1 MRAFRLLIILFVTL
15 TWVTG
20 PFLIAHAQ
28 TTGNSEI
35 DALNQ
40 QIELKKKRIAE
51 LEKAMSEYNDKISKT
66 RLEAVSLKN
75 QLSLLDNHIAQVEL
89 DVETTQE
96 KLDTVKLQIQG
107 LDISI
112 ADKNKAIER
121 QKAILAEL
129 LRNLQQEQDK
139 SYVEIMAGYDN
150 FSDFFNRVQ
159 YLNKVQQDL
168 GLSAKNLRL
177 AKEELQ
183 EKHQQAEERQRA
195 YNELQEELKGK
206 KTDLEGQSQNKQNLL
221 VQTQSSE
228 LKYKAL
234 VNSLKT
240 QYQQTEGEISGIERQ
255 VRAKVEAAQKK
266 NPEEFDNS
274 GSLSWPIAS
283 RRVTAYFNDPGYP
296 YRTIFEHNAI
306 DIGTG
311 QGSVVKA
318 ASSGYVARAK
328 RCTSASCYAYVMIV
342 HADGIS
348 TVYGHLSAISVAEDQ
363 FVTRGDVIGYSGATP
378 GTVGAGPFTTG
389 PHLHFE
395 VRKNGIPVNPLNYLK

>member
-1 MRAFRLLIILFVTL
+1 MRVRFLIILFATL
-15 TWVTG
+15 TWLTG
-20 PFLIAHAQ
+20 PFLIVEAQ
-28 TTGNSEI
+28 TTGNAEI
-35 DALNQ
+35 DTLNQ
-40 QIELKKKRIAE
+40 QIETKKKRIAE
-51 LEKAMSEYNDKISKT
+51 LEKAMAEYNDKISKT

-112 ADKNKAIER
+112 ADKGKTIER

-139 SYVEIMAGYDN
+139 SYVEIMAGYEN
-150 FSDFFNRVQ
+150 FSDFFDRVQ
-159 YLNKVQQDL
+159 YLNKVQQNL
-168 GLSAKNLRL
+168 GVSARNLRL
-177 AKEELQ
+177 AKEDLQ
-183 EKHQQAEERQRA
+183 DKHQQAEERQRA
-195 YNELQEELKGK
+195 YNELQTELKEK
-206 KTDLEGQSQNKQNLL
+206 KADLQGQSQNKQNLL

-234 VNSLKT
+234 VSSLKT
-240 QYQQTEGEISGIERQ
+240 QYQQTEGEISSIERQ

-266 NPEEFDNS
+266 NPNEFDNS
-274 GSLSWPIAS
+274 GVLSWPISS

-306 DIGTG
+306 DIATG
-311 QGSVVKA
+311 QGTAVKA

-348 TVYGHLSAISVAEDQ
+348 TVYGHLSAINVSEDQ

-395 VRKNGIPVNPLNYLK
+395 VRKSGIPVNPLNYLK

>member
-1 MRAFRLLIILFVTL
+1 MRVRFLIILFATL

-20 PFLIAHAQ
+20 PFLIVEAQ
-28 TTGNSEI
+28 TTGNAEI
-35 DALNQ
+35 DTLNQ
-40 QIELKKKRIAE
+40 QIEAKKKRIAE
-51 LEKAMSEYNDKISKT
+51 LEKAMAEYNDKISKT

-96 KLDTVKLQIQG
+96 KLDTVKLQLQG

-112 ADKNKAIER
+112 ADKGKTIER

-139 SYVEIMAGYDN
+139 SYVEIMAGYEN
-150 FSDFFNRVQ
+150 FSDFFDRVQ
-159 YLNKVQQDL
+159 YLNKVQQNL
-168 GLSAKNLRL
+168 GVSARNLRL
-177 AKEELQ
+177 AKEDLQ
-183 EKHQQAEERQRA
+183 DKHQQAEERQRA
-195 YNELQEELKGK
+195 YNELQAELKEK
-206 KTDLEGQSQNKQNLL
+206 KADLQGQSQNKQNLL

-234 VNSLKT
+234 VSSLKT
-240 QYQQTEGEISGIERQ
+240 QYQQTEGEISSIERQ

-266 NPEEFDNS
+266 NPNEFDNS
-274 GSLSWPIAS
+274 GVLSWPVSS

-306 DIGTG
+306 DIATG
-311 QGSVVKA
+311 QGTAVKA

-348 TVYGHLSAISVAEDQ
+348 TVYGHLSAINVSEDQ

-395 VRKNGIPVNPLNYLK
+395 VRKSGIPVNPLNYLK

>member
-1 MRAFRLLIILFVTL
+1 MVVLS

-28 TTGNSEI
+28 TTGNAEI
-35 DALNQ
+35 DTLNQ
-40 QIELKKKRIAE
+40 QIEAKKKRIAE
-51 LEKAMSEYNDKISKT
+51 LEKAMAEYNDKISKT

-75 QLSLLDNHIAQVEL
+75 QMALLDNHIAQVEL

-107 LDISI
+107 LGISI
-112 ADKNKAIER
+112 TDKSKVIER

-129 LRNLQQEQDK
+129 LRSLQQEQDK
-139 SYVEIMAGYDN
+139 SYVEIMAGYDK
-150 FSDFFNRVQ
+150 FSDFFNRIQ
-159 YLNKVQQDL
+159 YLNKIQQNL

-177 AKEELQ
+177 AKEDLE

-195 YNELQEELKGK
+195 YNELQNELKDK
-206 KTDLEGQSQNKQNLL
+206 KNDLEGQSQNKQNLL

-234 VNSLKT
+234 VNSLKS
-240 QYQQTEGEISGIERQ
+240 QYQQTEGEISSIERQ
-255 VRAKVEAAQKK
+255 VRAKVQAAQKK
-266 NPEEFDNS
+266 NPAEFDNS
-274 GSLSWPIAS
+274 GVLSWPVSS

-306 DIGTG
+306 DIASG
-311 QGSVVKA
+311 QGTAVKA

-348 TVYGHLSAISVAEDQ
+348 TVYGHLSAIGVAEDQ
-363 FVTRGDVIGYSGATP
+363 YVSRGDVIGYSGATP

-395 VRKNGIPVNPLNYLK
+395 VRKSGIPVNPMNYLK

>member
-1 MRAFRLLIILFVTL
+1 MRLFRLAVLLVL
-15 TWVTG
+15 LSTWLTG
-20 PFLIAHAQ
+20 PFLIAQAQ
-28 TTGNSEI
+28 TTGNAEI
-35 DALNQ
+35 DTLNQ
-40 QIELKKKRIAE
+40 QIEAKKKRIAE
-51 LEKAMSEYNDKISKT
+51 LEKAMAEYNDKISKT

-75 QLSLLDNHIAQVEL
+75 QMNLLDNHISQVEL

-107 LDISI
+107 LEISI
-112 ADKNKAIER
+112 TAKNKSIER

-139 SYVEIMAGYDN
+139 NYLEIMAGYEN
-150 FSDFFNRVQ
+150 FSDFFDRVQ
-159 YLNKVQQDL
+159 YLNRVQQDL
-168 GLSAKNLRL
+168 GLSAKNIRL
-177 AKEELQ
+177 AKEDLQ
-183 EKHQQAEERQRA
+183 ERQKQAEERQRA
-195 YNELQEELKGK
+195 FNELQAELKDK
-206 KTDLEGQSQNKQNLL
+206 KADLEGQSQNKQNLL
-221 VQTQSSE
+221 IQTQSSE

-234 VNSLKT
+234 VSSLKS
-240 QYQQTEGEISGIERQ
+240 QYQQTEGEISSIERQ

-274 GSLSWPIAS
+274 GVLSWPLSS

-306 DIGTG
+306 DVGTA
-311 QGSVVKA
+311 QGTALKA
-318 ASSGYVARAK
+318 AASGYVARAK
-328 RCTSASCYAYVMIV
+328 RCASASCYSYVMIV

-348 TVYGHLSAISVAEDQ
+348 TLYGHLSAISVGEDQ
-363 FVTRGDVIGYSGATP
+363 FVSRGDVIGYSGATP
-378 GTVGAGPFTTG
+378 GTIGAGPFTTG